1 MNISIL
7 IPSRNG
13 LEFLQ
18 WSYNSIRKNQGNH
31 DVEILILDDYS
42 DKDNTKEWLQDQL
55 LSDPN
60 LKVFFNEGP
69 DRHGISGGYK
79 FLVNHAT
86 RDVIC
91 HWHNDMYMTEGT
103 LDVVERSLHTLVV
116 ASVDG
121 SGDYF
126 EPCLNRVVCLTRIEP
141 PIYNPGPEKIIWKDG
156 PIELEDWNEDKFS
169 EYLPIAAKEWGNKT
183 TEGHFAPFFMFR
195 EEYMK
200 LGGNDIE
207 TFPLQSREDSDWAF
221 RLVLAGFR
229 TIQIPRFTYH
239 FASRG
244 NRRSKYETDS
254 FNDNPAWTAHNIKA
268 SRNFIRKWQTF
279 NLHDEYLKPNKPVR
293 YNIGF
298 VLKNG
303 SSNLL
308 YNLEPWCDQI
318 EIDLHSDILDRYIEF
333 EQLDTKFNLKD
344 KINNTQK
351 IPDIVVQIDGNIL
364 MKEDWNNIRNLSDII
379 TNSCDGPGDYELGNL
394 KLNVR
399 ELKHYENELIVC
411 KNEY

>member
-1 MNISIL
+1 MEISIL

-13 LEFLQ
+13 IEFLE

-31 DVEILILDDYS
+31 NVEILILDDFS
-42 DKDNTKEWLQDQL
+42 EKDNTKEWLHDQL
-55 LSDPN
+55 LLDPN

-69 DRHGISGGYK
+69 DRYGISGGYK
-79 FLVNHAT
+79 FLSKYST
-86 RDVIC
+86 KDIIC

-103 LDVVERSLHTLVV
+103 LDAIESKLY
-116 ASVDG
+116 SEYE
-121 SGDYF
+121 GDTY
-126 EPCLNRVVCLTRIEP
+126 ENCDIVVCLTRIEP
-141 PIYNPGPEKIIWKDG
+141 PIYDKGSEKIIWPEA
-156 PIELEDWNEDKFS
+156 PINLLDWNEQKFIDF
-169 EYLPIAAKEWGNKT
+169 LPVAKKWWEGKT

-195 EEYMK
+195 STYFQ

-221 RLVLAGFR
+221 RLVLAGCK
-229 TIQIPRFTYH
+229 TIQIPHFTFH

-244 NRRSKYETDS
+244 NRRSKYETTA
-254 FNDNPAWTAHNIKA
+254 FKDNPAWVDHNIKA
-268 SRNFIRKWQTF
+268 TRNFIRKWQTF

-298 VLKNG
+298 VVKNC

-308 YNLEPWCDQI
+308 YNLEPWCDNLST
-318 EIDLHSDILDRYIEF
+318 DLDRHIVDRYIEF
-333 EQLDTKFNLKD
+333 EQFNTKFNLCK
-344 KINNTQK
+344 KFFNYSRL
-351 IPDIVVQIDGNIL
+351 PDVTVQIDGTRL
-364 MKEDWNNIRNLSDII
+364 TEDDWKSIQNLSEIL
-379 TNSCDGPGDYELGNL
+379 TTSCDGPGEYELGNL